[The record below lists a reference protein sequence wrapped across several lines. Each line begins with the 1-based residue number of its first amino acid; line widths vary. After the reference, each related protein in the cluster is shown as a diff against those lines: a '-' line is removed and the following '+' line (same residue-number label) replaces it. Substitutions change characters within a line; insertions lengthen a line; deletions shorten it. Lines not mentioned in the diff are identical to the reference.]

1 MNNSKKM
8 EVIVHRV
15 NNLSKLHKIPK
26 NYGIEVD
33 VRDYKNKLILNHD
46 PFKDG
51 ESFESLLKNYEHGTL
66 IINVKSEFIELRI
79 IRLLNKYKVKK
90 YFFLDSSYPVMI
102 KFNKYNNKNFAI
114 RVSDYESV
122 KNIYKFKNTFKWIWL
137 EIFKKVELSKK
148 DLIFIKKNNI
158 KICLVSPELH
168 NNKNYLNII
177 KFIKSNKIQL
187 HSVCTKNKKIKFWER
202 VNF

>member
-1 MNNSKKM
+1 
-8 EVIVHRV
+8 
-15 NNLSKLHKIPK
+15 
-26 NYGIEVD
+26 
-33 VRDYKNKLILNHD
+33 
-46 PFKDG
+46 
-51 ESFESLLKNYEHGTL
+51 
-66 IINVKSEFIELRI
+66 
-79 IRLLNKYKVKK
+79 
-90 YFFLDSSYPVMI
+90 MI

-177 KFIKSNKIQL
+177 KFIKSNKIKL